1 MKKIGELLNKFNR
14 EYPGV
19 KMTDVYDD
27 DKDLLIRVLDNGRAD
42 FYFIK
47 KSDGNIRLYYSRGDA
62 VRISKII
69 QNNKR
74 INIQNEE

>member
-1 MKKIGELLNKFNR
+1 MKTIGEMLNKFKR
-14 EYPGV
+14 EYPEV
-19 KMTDVYDD
+19 KITDIYDD
-27 DKDLLIRVLDNGRAD
+27 DREILIRGLQNEQAD

-47 KSDGNIRLYYSRGDA
+47 KIDGSIRLYYSRGDA
-62 VRISKII
+62 VRISNII